1 MAPAINEGDAVTMDK
16 RLPFK
21 AGDLV
26 AIYLRPEL
34 VQPGQI
40 GVGVKRLALNVAP
53 YVKFPRREH
62 PDSNVAA
69 VVIFEQ
75 DNPPRQY
82 AVRADRI
89 LAIHRCLGAPGA
101 DVRLGDMMPKAAAGL
116 KGIPTR
122 NAGGS
127 RNRRIAT

>member
-1 MAPAINEGDAVTMDK
+1 MSQANRKSTTTAKTRVRRSTA
-16 RLPFK
+16 F
-21 AGDLV
+21 DLV

-34 VQPGQI
+34 VEPGQLGI
-40 GVGVKRLALNVAP
+40 VVKRLALNVAP
-53 YVKFPRREH
+53 YVKFPHREH

-89 LAIHRCLGAPGA
+89 LTIHRCIGVAGA
-101 DVRLGDMMPKAAAGL
+101 DVILEDMTPKAAADF
-116 KGIPTR
+116 KGPR
-122 NAGGS
+122 K
-127 RNRRIAT
+127 